1 MQFNDES
8 AIKKHI
14 KDGRLSSLYLVY
26 GDESYLASFYANS
39 LASSITDTSG
49 MSFNYYYFDSE
60 TVNFDAVYEAAET
73 LPVMSDRVCVFI
85 KDFPFLKTPADEM
98 KMYTEY
104 FEKIPDTT
112 TIIFLLANTQVDVKQ
127 NQKWKTVL
135 DTFNKNGVIFCLS
148 KRTDSQVA
156 DLLVRSAGK
165 RNASISR
172 ETAEYFISIVGNEM
186 TVLLNEFDKLCA
198 FSGGK
203 EISREMIDEISIK
216 SVEASVFDLTA
227 AINTGKND
235 RAFEIL
241 SELIKNKTEPTLII
255 GTLAFGYVDIYRA
268 KIASQSRI
276 SNRDVA
282 DAFGSY
288 KGKTFRLDKALSFTR
303 NLTTEQIKELIGAIT
318 EADIQI
324 KSFSK
329 DNTIILEELLA
340 KLLYIAGG
348 KR

>member
-14 KDGRLSSLYLVY
+14 KDGKLSSLYFVY

-49 MSFNYYYFDSE
+49 MSFNYYYFDAE
-60 TVNFDAVYEAAET
+60 TVNFDSVYEAAET

-85 KDFPFLKTPADEM
+85 KDFPFLKTPSDEM

-112 TIIFLLANTQVDVKQ
+112 TIIFLMANNQVDVKQ

-135 DTFNKNGVIFCLS
+135 DTFNKNGIIFCLS

-198 FSGGK
+198 FSSGK

-268 KIASQSRI
+268 KIASQNRM
-276 SNRDVA
+276 SNRDIA

-288 KGKTFRLDKALSFTR
+288 KGKTFRLDKASSFTR
-303 NLTTEQIKELIGAIT
+303 NLTTEQIKELISAISQ
-318 EADIQI
+318 ADIQI

-329 DNTIILEELLA
+329 DNNIILEELLA

>member
-1 MQFNDES
+1 MQFNDE
-8 AIKKHI
+8 ATIKKHI
-14 KDGRLSSLYLVY
+14 KDAQLSSLYFVY
-26 GDESYLASFYANS
+26 GDESYLATFYANS

-60 TVNFDAVYEAAET
+60 TVNFDSVYEAAET
-73 LPVMSDRVCVFI
+73 LPVMSDRVCIFI

-98 KMYTEY
+98 KLYTEY
-104 FEKIPDTT
+104 FEKIPDTS
-112 TIIFLLANTQVDVKQ
+112 TIIFLMANTEVDVKQ
-127 NQKWKTVL
+127 NQKWKTIL

-165 RNASISR
+165 RNTSISR

-203 EISREMIDEISIK
+203 EITREMIDTISIK
-216 SVEASVFDLTA
+216 SVEASVFDLTT

-241 SELIKNKTEPTLII
+241 SELIKNKTEPTIII

-268 KIASQSRI
+268 KIAAANRM
-276 SNRDVA
+276 NTRDVVN
-282 DAFGSY
+282 AFASY
-288 KGKTFRLDKALSFTR
+288 KGKTFRLDKAATSAR
-303 NLTTEQIKELIGAIT
+303 NLTIEQIKELVDAVA
-318 EADIQI
+318 EADIKI
-324 KSFSK
+324 KSFSV
-329 DNTIILEELLA
+329 DNNVILVELLA

>member
-1 MQFNDES
+1 MQINDELS
-8 AIKKHI
+8 IKKHI
-14 KDGRLSSLYLVY
+14 SSGALSSLYLVY

-60 TVNFDAVYEAAET
+60 TVTFDAVYEAAET

-112 TIIFLLANTQVDVKQ
+112 TIIFLLANTQVDVKL
-127 NQKWKTVL
+127 NQKWKSVL
-135 DTFNKNGVIFCLS
+135 DAFNKNGVIFCLS

-198 FSGGK
+198 FSAGK

-268 KIASQSRI
+268 KIASQNRI
-276 SNRDVA
+276 SNRDIA

-288 KGKTFRLDKALSFTR
+288 KGKTFRLDKASSFTR